1 MCNQQP
7 NNANIFH
14 RLQVGKIGA
23 RKSTATLGS
32 AFAKLGSSSELP
44 FPRPLKGTIII
55 VSDYLFSAGV
65 FTTVIGKQLT
75 IKNKNCF
82 QVY

>member
-32 AFAKLGSSSELP
+32 ALAKP
-44 FPRPLKGTIII
+44 FPRPLKGTII
-55 VSDYLFSAGV
+55 LFDKTDKCDTKRRCEKHVDFS
-65 FTTVIGKQLT
+65 LT
-75 IKNKNCF
+75 PTR
-82 QVY
+82 VYVVLLDET